1 MKRHRRD
8 FTILLA
14 DSDPDEYYLLRDALA
29 ENGYTGDLQ
38 YASDAGELTARLRN
52 GQVEPS
58 LIIMELDL
66 LGGEDGKALAG
77 LKADPELSHI
87 PVVVMTTLSDPE
99 HVARSYALGARSHI
113 DKPLTM
119 SEQVRVV
126 GILLSYWM
134 DAVVV
139 PEPSLRLPAADQ
151 SPEAPL
157 SNTMPAASR
166 ASF

>member
-1 MKRHRRD
+1 MKRQHRG

-38 YASDAGELTARLRN
+38 YVSDAGELMDRLRN
-52 GQVEPS
+52 GPVEPS

-66 LGGEDGKALAG
+66 LGGEDGKALAD

-87 PVVVMTTLSDPE
+87 PVVVMTTLSDPG

-126 GILLSYWM
+126 GVLLSYWM
-134 DAVVV
+134 EAVVV
-139 PEPSLRLPAADQ
+139 PEPSSRLAAVDRT
-151 SPEAPL
+151 PEARP
-157 SNTMPAASR
+157 SNAKAAAPR
-166 ASF
+166 APF